1 MSLLEREDEY
11 GVEPGALLTLVTT
24 AVGSGY
30 GNNGSGT
37 WTLGTKAATVR
48 GGFNAKGT
56 WTTGGV
62 I

>member
-1 MSLLEREDEY
+1 MGVEWLNRYVALEREDEY

-37 WTLGTKAATVR
+37 WTPRNKSR
-48 GGFNAKGT
+48 NCKRWF
-56 WTTGGV
+56 
-62 I
+62 